1 MARRFR
7 FLRLASRGADPV
19 RWVGPLA
26 LMVSLVGVGA
36 ILAVDLVRSH
46 QRDYA
51 AARAVSA
58 RQIDRI
64 DRQIAAALRRIDLVL
79 TEAVRDAVPL
89 LAASGRAAVSPEIER
104 DLARWSAFLPEGT
117 GMVVRDAAGLAR
129 FPAGGGASWPGA
141 ALLRRMQADPG
152 GGLLVELLPGAEA
165 GQLSLG
171 RPVRAGDGRLLGLIE
186 VTVRPDYFQAVLA
199 ALPLPL
205 FASATLLDN
214 NLRLAAR
221 EPALPTELGR
231 PLPHDHLR
239 AAMAPGA
246 GLRESEIVS
255 PLDGVSRLFQYRKL
269 QSLPY
274 LMLIGRAPLE
284 FLADWRDKAA
294 FYGLAYGALTLAL
307 LALLRIHLRGSEDRR
322 RLVAEVFDSAREGIV
337 VADRAGRIL
346 AANAALG
353 EITGYAPQE
362 AVGRD
367 LGGLLDPAGTAR
379 LWPGLVAEGGWRGEV
394 WTRRK
399 SGEPYPQW
407 LSVAARR
414 DRHGVVTHYIGVVS
428 DLSELHQARRQ
439 AEETHRRLEQ
449 AQTLAGLGW
458 WDYEPASGRLA
469 WSATTFAILGRDP
482 AEGMPSLDSLIA
494 AIEPED
500 RDRVRACCRGGE
512 PGESE
517 SDLMFRIRRPDG
529 ELRHV
534 VSRFHVVSDGGAVPL
549 RLAGTLLDVTEREAI
564 IVRLDLFRRILDSSP
579 QGVGIADAEGR
590 ILFANRAC
598 LTMTGHEA
606 AALTG
611 RHYLTLVEDPEADAV
626 RQRAQ
631 ALAAGQ
637 GWTGVIGLRRADG
650 TTFPSYSN
658 AGAVC
663 DAQGRVQYLF
673 DIFSD
678 FTDEIARQ
686 RELGAARDS
695 AEAAS
700 RAKSAFL
707 ANMSHELRT
716 PMNAILGFSQ
726 FVMMDPTLAEAQR
739 ERIAAIYHA
748 GSHLLELINDI
759 LDLARVEA
767 GRIDLTLDR
776 VELVPV
782 LRECAD
788 LIQPLARERGVSV
801 ELAAGAD
808 LAARADRLRL
818 RQVLVNL
825 LSNAVKYNHQG
836 GSVRLS
842 LGRDP
847 TGRVRVS
854 VADTGPGIPPE
865 RVAELFT
872 PFNRLGAERSG
883 IEGTGIGLAL
893 SRRILEEMEGAVG
906 VESRPGRGSLF
917 WIDLPPA
924 VPP

>member
-7 FLRLASRGADPV
+7 FLRLASRGADPA
-19 RWVGPLA
+19 RWVVPLA

-36 ILAVDLVRSH
+36 ILAVDLVRSY

-51 AARAVSA
+51 AARAMSA

-89 LAASGRAAVSPEIER
+89 LAASGRAPLSPEVER
-104 DLARWSAFLPEGT
+104 DLARWSAFLPDGT
-117 GMVVRDAAGLAR
+117 GMVVRDAAGIAR

-152 GGLLVELLPGAEA
+152 GGLMVELLPGAEA

-171 RPVRAGDGRLLGLIE
+171 RPVRGADGRLLGLIE
-186 VTVRPDYFQAVLA
+186 VTVRPDYFQATLG
-199 ALPLPL
+199 ALPLAL

-255 PLDGVSRLFQYRKL
+255 PLDGVSRLFLYRKL

-322 RLVAEVFDSAREGIV
+322 RLVAEVFDSACEGIV
-337 VADRAGRIL
+337 VAGRDGRIL

-353 EITGYAPQE
+353 EITGYSTQE
-362 AVGRD
+362 TVGRD

-428 DLSELHQARRQ
+428 DLSELRQARRQ

-458 WDYEPASGRLA
+458 WEYEPVSGRVA
-469 WSATTFAILGRDP
+469 WSPTTFAILGRDP
-482 AEGMPSLDSLIA
+482 ADGMPSLDSLIA

-500 RDRVRACCRGGE
+500 RDRVRACCRDDLGE
-512 PGESE
+512 GER
-517 SDLMFRIRRPDG
+517 DLMFRIRRPDG

-534 VSRFHVVSDGGAVPL
+534 VSRFHFVSGGDAAPR
-549 RLAGTLLDVTEREAI
+549 RLAGTLLDVTERETI

-579 QGVGIADAEGR
+579 QGVGVADAEGR

-598 LTMTGHEA
+598 LTMTGYEA

-611 RHYLTLVEDPEADAV
+611 RHYLTLVEDPAAEAV
-626 RQRAQ
+626 RRRAR

-637 GWTGVIGLRRADG
+637 GWTGVIDLRRADG

-663 DAQGRVQYLF
+663 DGQGRVQYLF

-678 FTDEIARQ
+678 FTAEIARQ

-726 FVMMDPTLAEAQR
+726 FVMMDPTLAETQR
-739 ERIAAIYHA
+739 ERIAAIYRA
-748 GSHLLELINDI
+748 GCHLLELINDI

-767 GRIDLTLDR
+767 GRLDLTLGR
-776 VELVPV
+776 VELLPV
-782 LRECAD
+782 LRECTD
-788 LIQPLARERGVSV
+788 LIQPLARERGVGI
-801 ELAAGAD
+801 ELAADAD
-808 LAARADRLRL
+808 LAVRADRLRL

-825 LSNAVKYNHQG
+825 LSNAVKYNRQG

-847 TGRVRVS
+847 AGRVRVS

-893 SRRILEEMEGAVG
+893 SRRIIEEMEGAVG

-924 VPP
+924 APP